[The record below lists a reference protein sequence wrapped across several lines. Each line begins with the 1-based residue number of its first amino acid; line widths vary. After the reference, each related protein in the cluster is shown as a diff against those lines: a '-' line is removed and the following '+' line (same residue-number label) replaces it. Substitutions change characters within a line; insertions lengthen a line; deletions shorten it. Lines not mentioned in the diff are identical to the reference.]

1 MSLPRQIQNII
12 DEALPIAMKH
22 YSELKNKEK
31 SLTSIDNHINSHTLP
46 RSIQLKLELI
56 IPKIVTGFPDLSTT
70 ADEAKQAF
78 RVSLEAFQA
87 TAINQMRIVAK
98 AAVDA
103 QQRTLNEYLT
113 KIDQD
118 IILFYYRLLEKLDP
132 PTAALYKAEIEPFPN
147 MPEQE
152 YCLQVT
158 EVRQFIAT
166 WRKSYSNGL
175 HSKLAKEVE
184 KEIHQERKLAAKEA
198 AEDVIMGDNDN
209 ELVRDIIRRELKPI
223 KDTVQRL
230 NRTVVERPTS
240 TNKQKDSKRSSNV
253 SWDQSASKPADAKDG
268 KRSSSKQ
275 RGRRGK
281 SPTNSA
287 RGRDKTPRAATPERH
302 PRGILKQSNP
312 NRRQGRTR
320 SGSSS
325 SNRSRN

>member
-12 DEALPIAMKH
+12 DEALPIAMKY

-31 SLTSIDNHINSHTLP
+31 GLTSIDNHINSHTLP
-46 RSIQLKLELI
+46 RSIQLKLELVV
-56 IPKIVTGFPDLSTT
+56 PKIFSTFPELSET
-70 ADEAKQAF
+70 ADQAKQAF
-78 RVSLEAFQA
+78 RESLEQFQA
-87 TAINQMRIVAK
+87 TAITQMRIIAA
-98 AAVDA
+98 AAVEA
-103 QQRTLNEYLT
+103 QQRTLKEYLE

-118 IILFYYRLLEKLDP
+118 IILFYYRLLDKLDP
-132 PTAALYKAEIEPFPN
+132 PLAALFKAEIETFPN

-152 YCLQVT
+152 YRYEIN
-158 EVRQFIAT
+158 EVREFIAA
-166 WRKSYSNGL
+166 WRKSYSAGL

-198 AEDVIMGDNDN
+198 AEDVIMDDQNN

-230 NRTVVERPTS
+230 NKVVVEKPTS
-240 TNKQKDSKRSSNV
+240 TNKQKDYKQSSNV
-253 SWDQSASKPADAKDG
+253 SWDQSALKPAGAKDG
-268 KRSSSKQ
+268 KQNSSKQ
-275 RGRRGK
+275 RGRSGK

-302 PRGILKQSNP
+302 PKGILKQSNS
-312 NRRQGRTR
+312 NRRQGKTR

>member
-46 RSIQLKLELI
+46 RSIQLKLELVV
-56 IPKIVTGFPDLSTT
+56 PKIISTIPEFSEI
-70 ADEAKQAF
+70 ADQAKQAF
-78 RVSLEAFQA
+78 RESLENFQA
-87 TAINQMRIVAK
+87 TAITQMRTIA
-98 AAVDA
+98 ATAVDA
-103 QQRTLNEYLT
+103 QQRTLNEYLD

-132 PTAALYKAEIEPFPN
+132 PLAALFKAEIESFPN

-152 YCLQVT
+152 YRIEIE
-158 EVRQFIAT
+158 EVRGFIAT
-166 WRKSYSNGL
+166 WRKSYSTGL

-198 AEDVIMGDNDN
+198 AEDVIMGDNEN

-230 NRTVVERPTS
+230 NKAVVEKPTS
-240 TNKQKDSKRSSNV
+240 TNKQKDSRQSSNV
-253 SWDQSASKPADAKDG
+253 SWNQSASKQAGAKDG
-268 KRSSSKQ
+268 KQNSGKQ
-275 RGRRGK
+275 RGRSDK

-287 RGRDKTPRAATPERH
+287 RGRDKTPRAVTPERR
-302 PRGILKQSNP
+302 PKGILKQSSS
-312 NRRQGRTR
+312 NRRQGKTR
-320 SGSSS
+320 SGSSN